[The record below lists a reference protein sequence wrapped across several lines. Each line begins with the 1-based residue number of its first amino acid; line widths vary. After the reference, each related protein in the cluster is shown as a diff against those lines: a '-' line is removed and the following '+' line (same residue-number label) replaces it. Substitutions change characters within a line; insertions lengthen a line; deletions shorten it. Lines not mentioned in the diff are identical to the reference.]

1 MFLTIFVVFSTLDR
15 YDPPIS
21 WPRRGGSHRSGGLRL
36 YLQLATWQVVDDGI
50 NPKMDVY
57 V

>member
-15 YDPPIS
+15 DDPPIS